1 MAPPPTAGEYGP
13 GPAGGGGPGYV
24 GRPGQVGMYEDVTGQ
39 FDLPNG
45 AGYYSGG
52 PMAYGPGAPSHERAG
67 DQMTGGVTRDTW
79 VRIVIWVIPL
89 IFMSGALYFNIQ
101 STAQRQDAVE
111 EQVKLVSERVNAMAS
126 DARVLQ
132 ETVSALRSAGDRI
145 PPQLDAL
152 KEQLSGLRSDLAAI
166 REKLGI
172 GDR

>member
-1 MAPPPTAGEYGP
+1 MAPPPNAGEYGP
-13 GPAGGGGPGYV
+13 GPGGGGGPGYQ

-39 FDLPNG
+39 FDLPAG
-45 AGYYSGG
+45 AGYYAGG
-52 PMAYGPGAPSHERAG
+52 PMPYGPMAPHEREG
-67 DQMTGGVTRDTW
+67 DRMTGGVTRDTW

-89 IFMSGALYFNIQ
+89 IFMAGALYFNIQ
-101 STAQRQDAVE
+101 STAQRQDALE
-111 EQVKLVSERVNAMAS
+111 EQVKMVSERVNGMAS

-132 ETVSALRSAGDRI
+132 ETVGALRSAGDRI